1 MITLKE
7 FKERVEEII
16 KKDPKYAD
24 FPVFSFDE
32 LSGKTEHAEVVPA
45 FLEKDGYGFY
55 SKNYEAEKPNCFIV
69 I

>member
-1 MITLKE
+1 MVTLKE

-45 FLEKDGYGFY
+45 FLEKMDM
-55 SKNYEAEKPNCFIV
+55 V
-69 I
+69 L